1 MQKNI
6 SDPTLSSKK
15 TFPFVPQS
23 AFSFFNQVSAF
34 GPKQYPVASVRTQ
47 SSNRDT
53 CCMHR
58 CPSLEAPPKDHD
70 SATLKA
76 VPGLQCKNRRMR
88 GARAGSMAQWQS
100 ICLAR
105 QGHEFHPQH
114 CKTNKRRAERV
125 RTGDQHNLYCCV
137 YRKTKASQ
145 RSSAA
150 PCPVQTDDAA
160 HQRSQGQAPAL
171 SYEREAVCNAI
182 CSLDT
187 TLFYKKNKN
196 KEKKKK
202 NKAWPITPTVCG
214 DHMSTEPTCAMQKPQ
229 PHIFTHPTPTYVNHE
244 HRGR

>member
-202 NKAWPITPTVCG
+202 TRPG
-214 DHMSTEPTCAMQKPQ
+214 QSLPQ
-229 PHIFTHPTPTYVNHE
+229 SVGIICPQNQLVQCKNPNPTYLHTP
-244 HRGR
+244 HPPM